1 MKNNLNSQSLYPK
14 VEFETKTFDSEDL
27 DYVYCCVSK
36 IVNHGRLSKPLIPLG
51 LAGRSMASKEA
62 LNPLLLKDSSE

>member
-14 VEFETKTFDSEDL
+14 VD
-27 DYVYCCVSK
+27 
-36 IVNHGRLSKPLIPLG
+36 HGRLSKPLIPLG